1 MLTVVHIGTGAER
14 AVERSGDALADE
26 QLAPLAL
33 ARNEFCAAAVDQR
46 QLLRDGV
53 ELRAQSF
60 AVLEMAECA
69 VVDPIGQDLYQS
81 SLRESICADLPRCL
95 S

>member
-1 MLTVVHIGTGAER
+1 MG
-14 AVERSGDALADE
+14 VEHQLDALADK
-26 QLAPLAL
+26 QLAPLTV
-33 ARNEFCAAAVDQR
+33 ARNVFRAAAAVDQR

-60 AVLEMAECA
+60 AVLEIAGRG

-81 SLRESICADLPRCL
+81 FPSKRASTSIY
-95 S
+95 